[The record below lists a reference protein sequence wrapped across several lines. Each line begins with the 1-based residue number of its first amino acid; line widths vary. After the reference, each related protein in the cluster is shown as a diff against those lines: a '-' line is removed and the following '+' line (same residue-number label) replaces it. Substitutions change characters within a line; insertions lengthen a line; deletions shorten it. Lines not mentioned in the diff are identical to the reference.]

1 MNFSTFSLRAVS
13 YVEERQSIFQI
24 MHAEFAWR
32 EARGRFIKLQPGC
45 QMCGATKE
53 LQVHHVY
60 PWHLFPALR
69 FELHNFVTLCQPC
82 HFRFGHFRDW
92 KGYNPNIL
100 DLCAIAQNANPT
112 VDWQA
117 INSFKRIPILQ
128 PVAPI
133 PEGNSNQEE
142 VLP

>member
-1 MNFSTFSLRAVS
+1 MNLSTLSLRAFS

-45 QMCGATKE
+45 QMCGAQKE

-69 FELHNFVTLCQPC
+69 FELNNLVTLCQPC

-92 KGYNPNIL
+92 KGFNIEIL
-100 DLCAIAQNANPT
+100 ELCEIAQARNKT

-128 PVAPI
+128 PVVLP
-133 PEGNSNQEE
+133 PEDISNQQE
-142 VLP
+142 VIP